1 MEYKVKKKHFIY
13 FILLILPTDRIYEL
27 HEACKLFM
35 RIILKYRIIG
45 FFALHPEIR
54 FFQSIAKLCVPSV
67 TWFCLHFA
75 STLNQSNR
83 DSYVNVLQY
92 FADRIITY
100 YVEQLKSS
108 SEFSR

>member
-1 MEYKVKKKHFIY
+1 MRALSALCQQYYVKADGTAVDGLQGKKKQHFIY

-35 RIILKYRIIG
+35 RIILKYRMIG

-75 STLNQSNR
+75 STLNRSNR
-83 DSYVNVLQY
+83 DSVIIVLM
-92 FADRIITY
+92 
-100 YVEQLKSS
+100 
-108 SEFSR
+108 